1 MKTKYPLPINSTYT
15 ELSPKLKKFIH
26 QLCESEY
33 EKQLNIK
40 SKEGWIFG
48 DKYDE
53 TKQTSPYL
61 RPYSELDFEV
71 KEQMVDEVKK
81 TLYIILSQSVKKHLT
96 DEDVQK
102 TDEEIEKLKPQRM
115 NYLRSFSFWIVFIV
129 ELLLAIL
136 PFVLSHLCDNAGFW
150 GRCIFDSSY
159 FYIFCF
165 FIFNLMFLVAWMAY
179 KQFKCQ
185 IKQNKKEN
193 DLYWEFKRSWLEKK
207 SSFQL

>member
-1 MKTKYPLPINSTYT
+1 
-15 ELSPKLKKFIH
+15 
-26 QLCESEY
+26 
-33 EKQLNIK
+33 
-40 SKEGWIFG
+40 
-48 DKYDE
+48 
-53 TKQTSPYL
+53 
-61 RPYSELDFEV
+61 
-71 KEQMVDEVKK
+71 MVDEVKK

-207 SSFQL
+207 SSFLL